1 MCKLS
6 KGCYIGFQN
15 GIIAQILLSD
25 ALLNNEQAINK
36 QVKKVQSEW
45 EVKFTDPPKDMIL
58 IIDETVLAVIVHLK
72 NITLMSAKNGEILNI
87 LPSYAFSAKV
97 NFY

>member
-1 MCKLS
+1 
-6 KGCYIGFQN
+6 
-15 GIIAQILLSD
+15 
-25 ALLNNEQAINK
+25 
-36 QVKKVQSEW
+36 
-45 EVKFTDPPKDMIL
+45 MIL